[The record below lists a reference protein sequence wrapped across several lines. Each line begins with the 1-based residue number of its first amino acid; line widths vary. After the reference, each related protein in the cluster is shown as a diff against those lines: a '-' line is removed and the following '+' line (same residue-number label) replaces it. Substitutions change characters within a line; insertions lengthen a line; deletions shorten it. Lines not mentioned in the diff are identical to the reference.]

1 MKISIL
7 SISAA
12 FSTVPVLAVS
22 ASSFWPP
29 SDELSDDSSCVDIG
43 LDGELAPYRQSLTL
57 PNTYQNSYSDTI
69 FHPLFTSSSLNGDV
83 TDDSLTKAVIFIHG
97 LAGDAN
103 TYFCDGLDI
112 SPSDVLVISPWFGDA
127 QVSADDWGGANS
139 SDSSSWT
146 STYWTS
152 SNWVKGGDASPDPSR
167 YTTSFDVIDVII
179 QQLADLKKSGKYKN
193 LERVTVNG
201 FSAGAQ
207 LASRWSIFSPYAN
220 NDSELSLDFTVRTI
234 VADGSSYVYLD
245 STRPDDSCV
254 TLEDTG
260 TTHTCSSFS
269 VPSSASSCSSYNG
282 WKYGLDFTE
291 LSANVYLEPYASDS
305 DLLDSQ
311 VSTYVSNPEVYF
323 LFGDKDVC
331 NCNYEG
337 YSNPQISSTCYPTHT
352 SCTPNSFGGT
362 LNDVECCDTYPDTGS
377 SNALAVGCEEMV
389 QGSNRLQRGINYMEH
404 LNNLGGNVTYGFFEG
419 GHDNAA
425 FYASDLFDDWAF
437 N

>member
-1 MKISIL
+1 M
-7 SISAA
+7 
-12 FSTVPVLAVS
+12 
-22 ASSFWPP
+22 
-29 SDELSDDSSCVDIG
+29 
-43 LDGELAPYRQSLTL
+43 
-57 PNTYQNSYSDTI
+57 
-69 FHPLFTSSSLNGDV
+69 
-83 TDDSLTKAVIFIHG
+83 
-97 LAGDAN
+97 
-103 TYFCDGLDI
+103 
-112 SPSDVLVISPWFGDA
+112 
-127 QVSADDWGGANS
+127 
-139 SDSSSWT
+139 
-146 STYWTS
+146 
-152 SNWVKGGDASPDPSR
+152 
-167 YTTSFDVIDVII
+167 
-179 QQLADLKKSGKYKN
+179 
-193 LERVTVNG
+193 
-201 FSAGAQ
+201 
-207 LASRWSIFSPYAN
+207 
-220 NDSELSLDFTVRTI
+220 
-234 VADGSSYVYLD
+234 D

-260 TTHTCSSFS
+260 TTHTCASFS

-323 LFGDKDVC
+323 LFGDKDIC

-337 YSNPQISSTCYPTHT
+337 YSNPQISSTCYPTGT

-362 LNDVECCDTYPDTGS
+362 LNNVSCCDNYPDTRS

-404 LNNLGGNVTYGFFEG
+404 LNNVGGNVTYGFFEG

-425 FYASDLFDDWAF
+425 FYASDLFNDWAF